1 MEPPRLSSLR
11 PEMIN
16 SHATLPLRRPS
27 SLIRFDEGSG
37 ELRER
42 KYVVQVVAGPDTG
55 QEFVLEATTRLGN
68 HPDCGFSLGDPTVSR
83 FHLELEPRPDGV
95 VVRDLDST
103 NGTFLSGTRV
113 RELVIEETA
122 KLTLGRTTVRISIE
136 EAALPEINARPRFG
150 RMVGASAAMQRV
162 FGVLERVAP
171 TDSTI
176 LLLGET
182 GTGKELFAEAIH
194 QESQRAEAPFV
205 IVDCGAVAASVIE
218 SELFGHARGAFT
230 GAVSTRN
237 GAFLE
242 ADGGTLFLDEIGE
255 LPLEQQPKLLRV
267 LETGTVK
274 RVGEDRSRKV
284 SVRVIA
290 ATHRNLKAEV
300 ENGTFRRDLYFRLN
314 VVPVHLPPLRERLE
328 DLPVLTHAILGQLQ
342 RNDFEVSN
350 ELLESFRAYHWP
362 GNVRELRNVIERAV
376 SGGGADLDPDP
387 EWRGGDGQQAAPSPT
402 AGLADLPFKEAKD
415 RLVEGFTREYLET
428 LFRKHGGNVSAVARA
443 AGIARNHVYNLLTRY
458 GLGG

>member
-1 MEPPRLSSLR
+1 
-11 PEMIN
+11 MIN
-16 SHATLPLRRPS
+16 ANATLPLRRPT
-27 SLIRFDEGSG
+27 SLIRFDEHSG

-42 KYVVQVVAGPDTG
+42 RYVVQVVSGPDAG
-55 QEFVLEATTRLGN
+55 QDFVLETATRLGN
-68 HPDCGFSLGDPTVSR
+68 HPDCGFTLKDPTVSR

-103 NGTFLSGTRV
+103 NGTFLAGTRV
-113 RELVIEETA
+113 RELVIEEDA
-122 KLTLGRTTVRISIE
+122 RLTLGRTTIRISIE
-136 EAALPEINARPRFG
+136 EAALPEISAQPGFG
-150 RMVGASAAMQRV
+150 RLVGASPAMHRV

-194 QESQRAEAPFV
+194 QASVRAEAPLV

-218 SELFGHARGAFT
+218 SELFGHAKGAFT
-230 GAVSTRN
+230 GAVSNRN

-255 LPLEQQPKLLRV
+255 LPLEHQPKLLRV

-284 SVRVIA
+284 NVRVIA
-290 ATHRNLKAEV
+290 ATHRNLRAEV
-300 ENGTFRRDLYFRLN
+300 EKGTFRRDLYFRLN
-314 VVPVHLPPLRERLE
+314 VVPVHVPPLRERLE
-328 DLPVLTHAILGQLQ
+328 DLAVLTHAILGQLQ
-342 RNDFEVSN
+342 RTDFEVSD
-350 ELLESFRAYHWP
+350 ELLERFRAYHWP

-376 SGGGADLDPDP
+376 SGGGSELESDPAWSD
-387 EWRGGDGQQAAPSPT
+387 EGQQSAPSPT

-458 GLGG
+458 GLGGPPTS